1 MSGNIRQLPGYEW
14 DVWDAG
20 RTFKP
25 PTKHSVRWR
34 PNVFS
39 VQ

>member
-25 PTKHSVRWR
+25 SIKHSVRCGQ
-34 PNVFS
+34 NTFS